1 MPRIAVIDDEPEFLD
16 LLPRLLAGS
25 GFEVDCAATPEAFF
39 ALLAQAPYDAV
50 LVDFWLG
57 HDTALGVL
65 DRLAAEARD
74 LPVILVSGGG
84 GGHSAEMAEAL
95 GHVSGVAAF
104 LHKPFRR
111 DELLRTLTA
120 CARR

>member
-16 LLPRLLAGS
+16 LLPPLLAGS
-25 GFEVDCAATPEAFF
+25 GVQVDCARTPEAFF
-39 ALLAQAPYDAV
+39 ALLAQARYDAV

-57 HDTALGVL
+57 GETSLGVL
-65 DRLAAEARD
+65 DRIAAEAGD

-95 GHVSGVAAF
+95 GHVSGVAVF

-111 DELLRTLTA
+111 EELLRALDA
-120 CARR
+120 CAQP